1 MSTYTWKITDPS
13 LMRSMKNA
21 KNEVKWKSPVF
32 SIGGFRWYLK
42 VYPNG
47 DRVVDNGYVSLYLH
61 LAFLPPKAKSLSI
74 GQESRLIET
83 DTMYSVGGATYDKDH
98 MSWGSPKTLKTENIQ
113 NLTTLTFS
121 VKIDICGVIDHED
134 DDVTNQYIN
143 IIDEESKEMTQTRLD
158 SLTTYVEKLVN
169 DFQSLKQQLTDVEE
183 RIDGMALDHRQQI
196 TTYPRASN
204 SANTNNGRK
213 RKLEQENDNSNEP
226 PRKKLRLDS
235 NVKDKSKMSAKE
247 VADWM
252 GALGPAYKQY
262 MDRCIEHA
270 IDGCLMNEL
279 DEQSLTEIVTNK
291 IHIKKIIIGWN
302 KL

>member
-13 LMRSMKNA
+13 LVRSMKNA
-21 KNEVKWKSPVF
+21 KNGAKWKSPVF
-32 SIGGFRWYLK
+32 SIGGFRWYLA
-42 VYPNG
+42 VWPNG
-47 DRVVDNGYVSLYLH
+47 SRAVDNGYVRLFLY
-61 LAFLPPKAKSLSI
+61 LAFLPPKVKSITVRREL
-74 GQESRLIET
+74 RLIET
-83 DTMYSVGGATYDKDH
+83 DTRYNGDRTYEKGHMNGG
-98 MSWGSPKTLKTENIQ
+98 KTKILKTENIQ
-113 NLTTLTFS
+113 NLITLTFS
-121 VKIDICGVIDHED
+121 VKIDVYGVIDHED
-134 DDVTNQYIN
+134 NDVTNQYIN
-143 IIDEESKEMTQTRLD
+143 TNDEESKQMTETRLD

-169 DFQSLKQQLTDVEE
+169 NFQSLEQ
-183 RIDGMALDHRQQI
+183 RIDGMTSGDRQQI
-196 TTYPRASN
+196 YPRAGN

-226 PRKKLRLDS
+226 PKKKLKLDS

-252 GALGPAYKQY
+252 GALGPAYQQY
-262 MDRCIEHA
+262 MDRCIDDA